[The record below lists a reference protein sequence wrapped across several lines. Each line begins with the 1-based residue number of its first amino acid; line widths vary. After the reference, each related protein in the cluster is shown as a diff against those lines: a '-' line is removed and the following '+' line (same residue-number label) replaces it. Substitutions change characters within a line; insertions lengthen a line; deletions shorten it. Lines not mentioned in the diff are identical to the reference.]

1 MRNDYARKLNERK
14 RRREVKATREGM
26 QFGLSL
32 CTVALNNKFG
42 FGRKRLLELEQEI
55 DRLMLE
61 FDEPDIGAHLLV
73 ERLNQI
79 MGEDA

>member
-1 MRNDYARKLNERK
+1 M
-14 RRREVKATREGM
+14 
-26 QFGLSL
+26 
-32 CTVALNNKFG
+32 ALNNKFG
-42 FGRKRLLELEQEI
+42 FGRKRLLEMEREI

>member
-1 MRNDYARKLNERK
+1 MKNAYARKLNDRK
-14 RRREVKATREGM
+14 RGREVKATRDGM

-42 FGRKRLLELEQEI
+42 FGRKRLLELEREI